1 MLDGN
6 FIFTI
11 GFIGEIYS
19 LYQKGIAAPI
29 LLEKKYSDLK
39 PNSQSSKNHYGKKQL
54 LRPFISLG
62 RKD

>member
-1 MLDGN
+1 MLDGH

-11 GFIGEIYS
+11 GFIGEIYT

-29 LLEKKYSDLK
+29 LLKKKYSDLK
-39 PNSQSSKNHYGKKQL
+39 TNSQSSKNHYGKKQL
-54 LRPFISLG
+54 LIPLTSLG